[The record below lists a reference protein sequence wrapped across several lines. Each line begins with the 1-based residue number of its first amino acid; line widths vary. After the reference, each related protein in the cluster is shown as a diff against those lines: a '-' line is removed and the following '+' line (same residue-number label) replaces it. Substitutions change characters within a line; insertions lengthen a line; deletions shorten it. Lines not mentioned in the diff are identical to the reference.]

1 VGEDRY
7 LGFVDRFSFLRE
19 RMPQALIVLG
29 FILALAGI
37 GSIAAGAPSWI
48 LGLGLGTA
56 LIQSGAVG
64 LVGGFLLVGI
74 GFVLRALRELSDR
87 IDMLAVSGEAVAEAA
102 PQPARTAPAPAP
114 AAAPPVSRNS
124 SPTARREAAPPPP
137 SSSRREPPPLGREL
151 SGRDEKKEPAPLERA
166 GQEAFE
172 VEPRRPRA
180 RFGETEAPRSEA
192 RVPPRPATPAERA
205 RERLRSTVER
215 QPAYEDDYADTPPP
229 PPPPARG
236 NNSSAGQSSTVVR
249 SGIIGGM
256 AYTLYTDGSIE
267 AELPIGTVRFASIE
281 ELQEHVNQ
289 TADDADVDF
298 GAPRPSR

>member
-1 VGEDRY
+1 
-7 LGFVDRFSFLRE
+7 
-19 RMPQALIVLG
+19 MPQTLIVLG

-87 IDMLAVSGEAVAEAA
+87 IDLLTASGEVIVESAA
-102 PQPARTAPAPAP
+102 PPARPAVAPAPPPARAP
-114 AAAPPVSRNS
+114 VP
-124 SPTARREAAPPPP
+124 RREAAPPPP
-137 SSSRREPPPLGREL
+137 AAARREPPPLGRDLQNRDL
-151 SGRDEKKEPAPLERA
+151 SGREDMKEPAPLDR
-166 GQEAFE
+166 GDEAFE
-172 VEPRRPRA
+172 PESRHRPRS
-180 RFGETEAPRSEA
+180 RFGEPEAPRPEA
-192 RVPPRPATPAERA
+192 RDPRVPPRPATPAERA
-205 RERLRSTVER
+205 RERLRSTAEH
-215 QPAYEDDYADTPPP
+215 QPSQSSQPSYGDDYADTL

-236 NNSSAGQSSTVVR
+236 GNSGAAPSSTIVR

-298 GAPRPSR
+298 GAPRQR

>member
-1 VGEDRY
+1 
-7 LGFVDRFSFLRE
+7 
-19 RMPQALIVLG
+19 MPQALIVLG

-87 IDMLAVSGEAVAEAA
+87 IDMLASSGEVVVESAA
-102 PQPARTAPAPAP
+102 PPARAAAAPAPTPPAPRAP
-114 AAAPPVSRNS
+114 AA
-124 SPTARREAAPPPP
+124 RRETLPPPP
-137 SSSRREPPPLGREL
+137 ARREPPPLGRDL
-151 SGRDEKKEPAPLERA
+151 AGREEMKEAAQLDRA
-166 GQEAFE
+166 GEE
-172 VEPRRPRA
+172 VLNPERNRSRS
-180 RFGETEAPRSEA
+180 RFGEPEAPRTEA
-192 RVPPRPATPAERA
+192 RDPRMPPRPATPAERA

-215 QPAYEDDYADTPPP
+215 QPSYEDDYADTPPS
-229 PPPPARG
+229 PPAR
-236 NNSSAGQSSTVVR
+236 SSNTGAGQSNTVVR

-298 GAPRPSR
+298 GAPRSR

>member
-1 VGEDRY
+1 
-7 LGFVDRFSFLRE
+7 
-19 RMPQALIVLG
+19 MPQALIILG

-74 GFVLRALRELSDR
+74 GFVLRALRDLSNR
-87 IDMLAVSGEAVAEAA
+87 IDTIAA
-102 PQPARTAPAPAP
+102 GGVGTPQPSRA
-114 AAAPPVSRNS
+114 AAAPSA
-124 SPTARREAAPPPP
+124 ARAPAKREVAPPPP
-137 SSSRREPPPLGREL
+137 PAAARREPPPLG
-151 SGRDEKKEPAPLERA
+151 GRDDMKEPAPLDR
-166 GQEAFE
+166 GGDDAFE
-172 VEPRRPRA
+172 NEPRNRPRS
-180 RFGETEAPRSEA
+180 RFGGEPDGRPDPRM
-192 RVPPRPATPAERA
+192 PPRPATPAERA

-215 QPAYEDDYADTPPP
+215 QPYDDDYADAS
-229 PPPPARG
+229 PPARG
-236 NNSSAGQSSTVVR
+236 NNNAPMSNTVVR

-298 GAPRPSR
+298 GAPRPSRN